1 MTIKVTQTRGNVFAT
16 LGFGPEE
23 AANLRLRA
31 ELMIALGELIERRGL
46 TQAKA
51 ASVLGVTQPRI
62 SDLFRGKIDRFSVD
76 TLVAML
82 GHAGAEVRVSV
93 RQKSRVA

>member
-1 MTIKVTQTRGNVFAT
+1 MTIKVTRTRGSVFAT
-16 LGFGPEE
+16 LGFGAGE
-23 AANLRLRA
+23 ATNLRLRA
-31 ELMIALGELIERRGL
+31 ELVIALRELIEQRGL

-62 SDLFRGKIDRFSVD
+62 SDLVRGKVDRFSVD

-93 RQKSRVA
+93 RSGSRVA